1 MFFLSKLSGLLIFLS
16 FLTEI
21 IIKSNE
27 LGVKIN
33 TDKNYI
39 NLNKID
45 IENENILD
53 FHIYYLNKEINKLIN
68 NKICR

>member
-1 MFFLSKLSGLLIFLS
+1 MFYLLQHCFKTATIF

-45 IENENILD
+45 IENENIFEFNIL
-53 FHIYYLNKEINKLIN
+53 EIIN
-68 NKICR
+68 NYK